1 MEKLESEVA
10 AQRRRKH
17 EKREEIVAEAALEET
32 QVCSA
37 SDKIMAPLI
46 NCFPYLTEK
55 ITQKIR

>member
-17 EKREEIVAEAALEET
+17 EKREEIVAEAEET